1 MKDAN
6 YKVDANSKVHK
17 MDDSSKKDEI
27 LLVHMVDGSTQE
39 EWSIINP
46 YNGRI
51 HPRRVKYSVHI
62 VDGFNQKEWKFIKFA
77 I

>member
-6 YKVDANSKVHK
+6 SKVDANSKLHK

-39 EWSIINP
+39 EWSIIKS
-46 YNGRI
+46 I
-51 HPRRVKYSVHI
+51 
-62 VDGFNQKEWKFIKFA
+62 
-77 I
+77 